1 MKVDLTTQEQE
12 RFYRLD
18 GVVFRVRLDRLD
30 QGAHYL
36 RNGTWVWTPITSASV
51 IQNPYSR
58 QLLGSEAERYRT
70 TIVI

>member
-1 MKVDLTTQEQE
+1 MDVAVSSTE

-18 GVVFRVRLDRLD
+18 GVVFRVRTDRLD

-36 RNGTWVWTPITSASV
+36 RSGVWVWTPITSGGV
-51 IQNPYSR
+51 IHNPHAR
-58 QLLGSEAERYRT
+58 ELLGAEAEKYR